1 MTSMTDGKTMGSPD
15 LAYAPDP
22 WIGAGAWRPA
32 GTGSKVDHSLPTVRS
47 TPAMAF
53 PGSRGTSKRRGLA
66 GRLRP
71 VADDDDELAVAEL
84 YREYHRPLLSLIV
97 RQTGGDRQWAEDV
110 VQETMLRAWRSM
122 DHLDPDSGT
131 LMPWLATVARRIVID
146 DRRRRGSRPPEAGET
161 ALETV
166 PAADATESLL
176 RTVVVTEALKE
187 LSPAHREVLNE
198 TILRDRTVNE
208 AAEVLGIPV
217 GTVKSRVYYAMRALR
232 VVLEEKG
239 VTA

>member
-1 MTSMTDGKTMGSPD
+1 MGSPD

-22 WIGAGAWRPA
+22 RIGAVVWRTA
-32 GTGSKVDHSLPTVRS
+32 GTGSKVDRSLPTVRS
-47 TPAMAF
+47 AMAF
-53 PGSRGTSKRRGLA
+53 PGSRGKTKRRGLV

-71 VADDDDELAVAEL
+71 VTDADDELAIAAL

-110 VQETMLRAWRSM
+110 VQETMIRAWRSM
-122 DHLDPDSGT
+122 DQLDSESGT

-146 DRRRRGSRPPEAGET
+146 DRRRRGSRPAEAGEA

-166 PAADATESLL
+166 PSADATESLL

-198 TILRDRTVNE
+198 TVLRDRTVNE
-208 AAEVLGIPV
+208 AAEALGIPV